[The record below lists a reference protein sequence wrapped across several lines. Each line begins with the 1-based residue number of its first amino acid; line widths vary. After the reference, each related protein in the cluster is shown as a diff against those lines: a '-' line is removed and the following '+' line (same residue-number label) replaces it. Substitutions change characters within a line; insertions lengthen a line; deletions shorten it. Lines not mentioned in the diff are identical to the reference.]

1 LSAPSTDVLR
11 WGRERARAGSW
22 RGDRSIAFLSPLPDA
37 PVPSAE
43 FLRRCLETLAARGF
57 TRVVTG
63 ALSPLEQTGFLAAG
77 FGVEEHLHL
86 LGLDL
91 HAGLDPVPSG
101 GRLVRPVF
109 GRRAAVLEVDA
120 AAFPPFWRFDGPGL
134 ADAIAATPHTRFR
147 AALDPAEGGIA
158 GYAIC
163 GRAGRR
169 GFVQRLAVD
178 PGRQRHGTGRRL
190 LLDGLHWM
198 RRHGVDKAV
207 VNTQM
212 GNAAALSL
220 YRATGFTD
228 EPLGLSVLSAGL
240 S

>member
-1 LSAPSTDVLR
+1 M
-11 WGRERARAGSW
+11 
-22 RGDRSIAFLSPLPDA
+22 
-37 PVPSAE
+37 
-43 FLRRCLETLAARGF
+43 
-57 TRVVTG
+57 TG
-63 ALSPLEQTGFLAAG
+63 ALSPIEQTGFLAAG

-91 HAGLDPVPSG
+91 RAALDPVPPG
-101 GRLVRPVF
+101 LRLVRPMHR
-109 GRRAAVLEVDA
+109 RRAQVLRVDG

-134 ADAIAATPHTRFR
+134 AEAIAATPHTRFR
-147 AALDPAEGGIA
+147 AAIDPADGQVA

-178 PGRQRHGTGRRL
+178 PSRQRHGTGRRL

-212 GNAAALSL
+212 GNHAALTL

-228 EPLGLSVLSAGL
+228 EPVGLSVLSAGL